1 MATGVLLLPLV
12 QLLLSATV
20 FPSSSA
26 VLRESCSPPFPW
38 GTLSECLF
46 VFFECVLV
54 GEKQTKDEFCLAE
67 PKKWRASERLIELE
81 RVISEHSVLRCV
93 SFRRTIRELPVIQNN
108 HHSLTAAQYRT
119 G

>member
-1 MATGVLLLPLV
+1 M
-12 QLLLSATV
+12 
-20 FPSSSA
+20 FI
-26 VLRESCSPPFPW
+26 
-38 GTLSECLF
+38 
-46 VFFECVLV
+46 FFEGVLV

-108 HHSLTAAQYRT
+108 HHSLQRSLVLVYVRIPTE
-119 G
+119 